1 MLFFLGG
8 DLTKY
13 RVPKKASILD
23 VKPPN
28 IRYAEEISKALG
40 HVGVN
45 CCFVFL
51 WFNLKSLKV
60 PPPLA
65 RKHSTKL
72 PRFVCT
78 TQCEKHISITVNTL
92 TPDS

>member
-13 RVPKKASILD
+13 YVLKKASILD
-23 VKPPN
+23 VRPPN
-28 IRYAEEISKALG
+28 IRYISKALR

-65 RKHSTKL
+65 RKHSTNKVAK
-72 PRFVCT
+72 VCL
-78 TQCEKHISITVNTL
+78 HNPV
-92 TPDS
+92 